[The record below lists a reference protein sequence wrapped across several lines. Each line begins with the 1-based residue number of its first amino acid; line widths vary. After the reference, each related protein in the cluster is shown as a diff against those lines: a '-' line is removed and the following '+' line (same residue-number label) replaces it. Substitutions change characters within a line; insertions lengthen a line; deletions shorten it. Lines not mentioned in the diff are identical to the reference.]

1 MNTTQP
7 GQVYGPL
14 NLRKAFSLG
23 RNCRKN
29 KRALNELL
37 QERETTAL
45 EECPTTPQTEKKT
58 QEAAEL
64 LQQQD
69 LFSNTD
75 PVTSPGKT
83 LAREPKSCFQAS

>member
-7 GQVYGPL
+7 GQGYGPL

-45 EECPTTPQTEKKT
+45 EECPTTPQTEKNHKKLQSYFNNKT
-58 QEAAEL
+58 YSVIQ
-64 LQQQD
+64 
-69 LFSNTD
+69 T
-75 PVTSPGKT
+75 
-83 LAREPKSCFQAS
+83 